1 MPAPAKF
8 IMVSPRRCNEVR
20 PSGSVATLATPSIA
34 GNELENE
41 KHEGENSPLIEG
53 LFVPGNSSSSS
64 NSDIGARPHS
74 TTVRS
79 VGDQGSESPE
89 DGSPEDGS
97 PGDDSSADEPG
108 QTPDQTPDQTSGG
121 VEEGTVVSKSD
132 KGFGFIR
139 PSAPSERG
147 STNGPKNGSDD
158 LFFFQSALENIH
170 FDELQLYA
178 AVEYCRDRNDRG
190 PCAVGIH
197 VL

>member
-1 MPAPAKF
+1 MLAPAKF

-20 PSGSVATLATPSIA
+20 PSGSVATLATPSVA

-41 KHEGENSPLIEG
+41 KHESENSPLIEG
-53 LFVPGNSSSSS
+53 LFVPGNSSSFS
-64 NSDIGARPHS
+64 NSDIGARPHP

-89 DGSPEDGS
+89 DGSPED
-97 PGDDSSADEPG
+97 DSSADEPG
-108 QTPDQTPDQTSGG
+108 QTPDQTSGG

-158 LFFFQSALENIH
+158 LFFSTSTSSSSTPPWSIA
-170 FDELQLYA
+170 
-178 AVEYCRDRNDRG
+178 
-190 PCAVGIH
+190 GIATTEGRAPSGYTSYDY
-197 VL
+197 L